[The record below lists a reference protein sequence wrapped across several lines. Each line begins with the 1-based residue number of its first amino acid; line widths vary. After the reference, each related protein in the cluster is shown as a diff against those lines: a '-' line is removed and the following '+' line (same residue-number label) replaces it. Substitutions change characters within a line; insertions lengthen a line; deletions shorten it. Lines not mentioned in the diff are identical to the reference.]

1 MKKITLLLALW
12 SLLFASLAY
21 AHFHYNITA
30 TATLQANNKKQLTAV
45 GMEWVYGQEVSGMML
60 KSGQSINA
68 LANGI
73 MTDLVKLDYFT
84 QLELNGKRIAIKQ
97 VTDYKLVKIKQGNQ
111 NLLKLSFLLPLQ
123 SPLFIQGNT
132 LAIVH
137 TDPGASAS
145 IFYHHTNN
153 IILGNTFKS
162 LCQSNIQAIKGFEAG
177 EAPELVRISC
187 NQ

>member
-1 MKKITLLLALW
+1 MKKIILLLVLSGLLLAPP
-12 SLLFASLAY
+12 SY

-30 TATLQANNKKQLTAV
+30 TATLQANEKKQLTAV
-45 GMEWVYGQEVSGMML
+45 GMEWVYDQEVSGMML

-73 MTDLVKLDYFT
+73 MVDLVKLNYFT
-84 QLELNGKRIAIKQ
+84 QLEFNGKRIATKQ
-97 VTDYKLVKIKQGNQ
+97 VTHYTLINIKQGNQ
-111 NLLKLSFLLPLQ
+111 NLLKLSFLLPLK

-132 LAIVH
+132 FAIVH

-145 IFYHHTNN
+145 VFYLHTNN
-153 IILGNTFKS
+153 IVLGNTFKA
-162 LCQSNIQAIKGFEAG
+162 LCTPSIQAIKGFEAG

-187 NQ
+187 SK